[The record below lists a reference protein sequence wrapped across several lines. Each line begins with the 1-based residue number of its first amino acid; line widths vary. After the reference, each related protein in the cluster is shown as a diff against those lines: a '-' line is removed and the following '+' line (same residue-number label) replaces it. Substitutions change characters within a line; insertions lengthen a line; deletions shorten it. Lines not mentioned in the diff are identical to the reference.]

1 MSYETVA
8 QISGITALIL
18 FCLLFAGVLIYTF
31 WPGNRKRFEHAARIP
46 LDNDPQSQTDRS

>member
-31 WPGNRKRFEHAARIP
+31 WPGNRKRFENAARIP